1 MKVEILVFRID
12 LTVQTILFFGAILC
26 GFLTGVTMG
35 AFGFFTSCSSHFGD
49 MLISKFIN
57 STLRL

>member
-1 MKVEILVFRID
+1 MKVEILLLRID

-35 AFGFFTSCSSHFGD
+35 AFGFFLLYVL
-49 MLISKFIN
+49 LILGIW
-57 STLRL
+57 